1 MKNLGLKIGDTFHDK
16 SWNKTIT
23 VKYLNHDTDTV
34 GFSGYEGTPYLKSNL
49 AESYL
54 FSMSGVL
61 GLIEAGVMIGVRETN
76 VNQLQTFGA
85 FSLN

>member
-16 SWNKTIT
+16 SQNKIIT
-23 VKYLNHDTDTV
+23 VKYLNPDTDTV

-49 AESYL
+49 TESYL